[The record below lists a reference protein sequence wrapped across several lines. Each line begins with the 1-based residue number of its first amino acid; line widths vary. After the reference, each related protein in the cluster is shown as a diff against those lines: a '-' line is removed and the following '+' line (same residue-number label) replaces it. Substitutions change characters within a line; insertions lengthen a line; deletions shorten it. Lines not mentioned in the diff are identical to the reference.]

1 MNARTSV
8 SPSGEV
14 ALPADVRERLAWAP
28 GTALEVVET
37 AEGIIL
43 RRPNIGNPF
52 PRTTLAD
59 LDSLPGYDGPP
70 KPIEEISRLSD
81 EAIRRLLREGG

>member
-8 SPSGEV
+8 SASGEII
-14 ALPADVRERLAWAP
+14 LPADVRERLAWAP

-37 AEGIIL
+37 GGGVML

-52 PRTTLAD
+52 PPKTLAD
-59 LDSLPGYDGPP
+59 LDALPGYDGPP
-70 KPIEEISRLSD
+70 KSIEEISRVSD
-81 EAIRRLLREGG
+81 EAIRRLLRESG